1 MSVLENYNPIVKLP
15 FHSDERGTITFVED
29 NFFKI
34 KRVFF
39 IKDVP
44 LQKTRASH
52 AHKNMTEL
60 IIPLNGSFEVY
71 LYDGKIDKKYLLD
84 NPSTGIL
91 IKPNI
96 WIEVNNFK
104 KNSICLVLAS
114 ESHSKTKYIKK
125 KSDLI

>member
-15 FHSDERGTITFVED
+15 FHSDERGTIAFVED
-29 NFFKI
+29 NFFII

-44 LQKTRASH
+44 LKKTRACH

-60 IIPLNGSFEVY
+60 IIPLNGSFELY
-71 LYDGKIDKKYLLD
+71 LYDGKIDKEYLLD
-84 NPSTGIL
+84 NSSTGIL

-96 WIEVNNFK
+96 WIEIKNFK

-114 ESHSKTKYIKK
+114 EIHSKTKYIKK
-125 KSDLI
+125 KSDL

>member
-1 MSVLENYNPIVKLP
+1 MSALKEYNPYIKLP
-15 FHSDERGTITFVED
+15 FHSDERGKITFIED

-39 IKDVP
+39 INDVP
-44 LQKTRASH
+44 FNKTRASH

-71 LYDGKIDKKYLLD
+71 LFDGKINQEYFLD
-84 NPSTGIL
+84 TPSTGIL

-96 WIEVNNFK
+96 WIEIKNFK

-114 ESHSKTKYIKK
+114 EIHSKTKYIKK